1 MYSVQLCTTARIG
14 NLPAT
19 CNPPPAL
26 RAYFDLRRHF
36 CRLLL
41 WRFAGASRKSHHE
54 GSITTIRDPR
64 CGEARSLH
72 RGTTKVQ
79 FMQLIFVVLV
89 GYQSCTGLY
98 AIFCGMAVAVRSLLE
113 FLLGLGSQR
122 AASSATGR
130 DRCQV
135 LPGHQNRKMHT
146 SIG

>member
-54 GSITTIRDPR
+54 GSITTMRDPR

-79 FMQLIFVVLV
+79 FMHLIFVVLV
-89 GYQSCTGLY
+89 RISELY
-98 AIFCGMAVAVRSLLE
+98 RAVRDILRHGCGSAKLVGIFVGVGLSACRFFGYWPRSLPSVAWPSE
-113 FLLGLGSQR
+113 
-122 AASSATGR
+122 
-130 DRCQV
+130 
-135 LPGHQNRKMHT
+135 
-146 SIG
+146 